1 MNPLVL
7 ARWNR
12 RRLSVGLLVALI
24 LFAVFGAT
32 GCNKLRAR
40 DWLNKG
46 VQAYKNGQFDRA
58 IEDFKEAKDLD
69 PDLLNARLYLA
80 TAYASQF
87 IPGAPSE
94 ENVRKGQQAINE
106 FQEVLA
112 MDPNNISAIDG
123 IGSIL
128 FQMSG
133 TPFTPAKIEESRS
146 YHLKHIQLKPGD
158 AEPYYWVGYIDWT
171 LSYRANTD
179 MRAEYNRSNP
189 KKQVKDDQP
198 LPPKVREE
206 YATKYGSMVDQ
217 GIAMLKKAIELRPDY
232 DEAVGML
239 NLILRRKADMV
250 ESPQERADLLKQAD
264 ALVERSKEI
273 RQKRIEAPAK
283 I

>member
-1 MNPLVL
+1 MNVS
-7 ARWNR
+7 A
-12 RRLSVGLLVALI
+12 
-24 LFAVFGAT
+24 
-32 GCNKLRAR
+32 
-40 DWLNKG
+40 
-46 VQAYKNGQFDRA
+46 
-58 IEDFKEAKDLD
+58 
-69 PDLLNARLYLA
+69 
-80 TAYASQF
+80 AS
-87 IPGAPSE
+87 
-94 ENVRKGQQAINE
+94 R
-106 FQEVLA
+106 
-112 MDPNNISAIDG
+112 
-123 IGSIL
+123 
-128 FQMSG
+128 G

-158 AEPYYWVGYIDWT
+158 PEPYYWVGYIDWT

>member
-1 MNPLVL
+1 MNPLAL
-7 ARWNR
+7 ARWDR
-12 RRLSVGLLVALI
+12 RSLSVALLVALI

-32 GCNKLRAR
+32 GCNKLKAR

-46 VQAYKNGQFDRA
+46 VQAYKNGQFDTA
-58 IEDFKEAKDLD
+58 IEDFKQAKELD
-69 PDLLNARLYLA
+69 PSLLNARLYLA

-106 FQEVLA
+106 FQEVLRI
-112 MDPNNISAIDG
+112 DQNNVSAIDG

-133 TPFTPAKIEESRS
+133 TPFTPAKIEESKS
-146 YHLKHIQLKPGD
+146 YHLKHIQLRPGD
-158 AEPYYWVGYIDWT
+158 PEPYYWVGFIDWT

-179 MRAEYNRSNP
+179 LRAEYNRSNP

-198 LPPKVREE
+198 LPPKLREE
-206 YATKYGSMVDQ
+206 YAAKYGPMVDE

-273 RQKRIEAPAK
+273 RQKKMEGPAK
-283 I
+283 P

>member
-1 MNPLVL
+1 
-7 ARWNR
+7 
-12 RRLSVGLLVALI
+12 
-24 LFAVFGAT
+24 
-32 GCNKLRAR
+32 
-40 DWLNKG
+40 
-46 VQAYKNGQFDRA
+46 
-58 IEDFKEAKDLD
+58 
-69 PDLLNARLYLA
+69 
-80 TAYASQF
+80 
-87 IPGAPSE
+87 
-94 ENVRKGQQAINE
+94 
-106 FQEVLA
+106 

>member
-46 VQAYKNGQFDRA
+46 VQAYKNGQFDTA
-58 IEDFKEAKDLD
+58 IEDFKQAKDLD
-69 PDLLNARLYLA
+69 PGLLNARLYLA

-112 MDPNNISAIDG
+112 VDPNNISAIDG

-133 TPFTPAKIEESRS
+133 APFTPAKIEESRS
-146 YHLKHIQLKPGD
+146 YHLKHIGLKPGD
-158 AEPYYWVGYIDWT
+158 PEPYYWVGYIDWT

-217 GIAMLKKAIELRPDY
+217 GIAMLKKAIELRPEY